1 MGNGKVGL
9 VIGIV
14 AMVTGLV
21 LIMVFIHSDRAGL
34 GGAGLIVLGAML
46 TAISFDDRSGD
57 R

>member
-1 MGNGKVGL
+1 MAEGKVGL
-9 VIGIV
+9 IIGVV

-21 LIMVFIHSDRAGL
+21 LIMAFIHSDRAGL

-57 R
+57 